1 VISSVATSVALA
13 AAETHPVWGF
23 GWWFLFIPLF
33 WFLVIGLLFAIF
45 GRRRRYWAHGYGYG
59 PGPWGGPWGAA
70 GSAGAESVLSERYA
84 RGDIDEKEYRARLE
98 VLRASNQPPV
108 PPKG

>member
-1 VISSVATSVALA
+1 VITSIALA
-13 AAETHPVWGF
+13 AAATHPVWGF

-33 WFLVIGLLFAIF
+33 WIIVIGLFIGFAA
-45 GRRRRYWAHGYGYG
+45 RRRRYWAENGYG
-59 PGPWGGPWGAA
+59 PGPWGHWAA
-70 GSAGAESVLSERYA
+70 SGVASAESVLSERYA

-98 VLRASNQPPV
+98 VLRATGTPPR